1 MMMGDSSKRRGC
13 FQFSLRSFLVVM
25 TVAAIG
31 CGLLF
36 GAPIVFGFL
45 LLFFLFTAAPLVLT
59 IAIVYGRGY
68 LRTFAIGAMF
78 PGFLALLYSYV
89 LLASGFDGLDD
100 DDLESRIYLSAYL
113 VGLFVVLALYGGFAM
128 LIRWT
133 LERWQ
138 TKWAEPEPAASVP
151 ESPFD
156 ADMSSE

>member
-1 MMMGDSSKRRGC
+1 MGNSSRRRAC

-36 GAPIVFGFL
+36 GAPIAFGFF
-45 LLFFLFTAAPLVLT
+45 LLFFVFTAVPLALT

-78 PGFLALLYSYV
+78 PGGLALLYSYV
-89 LLASGFDGLDD
+89 LLAGGFGGWD
-100 DDLESRIYLSAYL
+100 DDLETRIYLSAYL
-113 VGLFVVLALYGGFAM
+113 VGLFVLLALYGGIAM
-128 LIRWT
+128 LVRWI
-133 LERWQ
+133 LERRQ
-138 TKWAEPEPAASVP
+138 TNQVEPEPVAPDP

-156 ADMSSE
+156 ADMRSE